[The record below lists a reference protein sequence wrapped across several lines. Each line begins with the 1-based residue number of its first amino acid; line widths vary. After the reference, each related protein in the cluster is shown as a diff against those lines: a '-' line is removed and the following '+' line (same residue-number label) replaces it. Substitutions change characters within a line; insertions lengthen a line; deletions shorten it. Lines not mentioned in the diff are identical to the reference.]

1 MPGKQARAIEPVLL
15 AGTAG
20 GGAAPVPAS
29 GFSGTEGYGGVRGD
43 RDGVPSMC
51 TGRDDPDWLLALAVY
66 LYPDADT
73 ADGRRAIQLEASREL
88 RRMAWGAQ

>member
-1 MPGKQARAIEPVLL
+1 MPGKQAKVTEARDL

-20 GGAAPVPAS
+20 GGPGLSLTS
-29 GFSGTEGYGGVRGD
+29 GFNGTEGYGGVRGD

-73 ADGRRAIQLEASREL
+73 PDGRRAIQLEASREL
-88 RRMAWGAQ
+88 RRMARAS